1 MIYKTL
7 LGIGIV
13 IAGGIGLYNVN
24 DVETYTA
31 PEVEEI
37 VEEVEEYPSD
47 VLEASLKAQEEV
59 LHRYDLNQE
68 LDALRA
74 ESSELDTRIVEIE
87 KELGDY

>member
-74 ESSELDTRIVEIE
+74 ESSELDARIVEIE

>member
-37 VEEVEEYPSD
+37 IEEVEEYPSD

-74 ESSELDTRIVEIE
+74 ESSELDARIVEIE